1 MPDEVN
7 IDELLQ
13 LDSEDERSR
22 KIQVGGEKAAPSLP
36 SPTFCRALNRIA
48 QVGMFIKHVS
58 ARH

>member
-22 KIQVGGEKAAPSLP
+22 KIQVGGEKGESRP
-36 SPTFCRALNRIA
+36 SPPQSNILQGPKRSSPSW
-48 QVGMFIKHVS
+48 HVY
-58 ARH
+58 